1 MTRGL
6 RRHGHHGA
14 IARPRRPSERR
25 EPPKAP
31 GLLAA
36 PREHHRER
44 LGRIENPPTE
54 QPVGP
59 TPDRVVRRV
68 DPGPAAPTNATP
80 AILEALVTP
89 VTLGVPVTLEIP
101 VIPVTPVTLALH
113 EVPVT
118 HVTHVTHVALARSV
132 ANGRSDPTVAPVT
145 PRLHAEEV
153 QLEVPVPVRAA
164 ATRTRQHH

>member
-1 MTRGL
+1 M
-6 RRHGHHGA
+6 
-14 IARPRRPSERR
+14 
-25 EPPKAP
+25 
-31 GLLAA
+31 
-36 PREHHRER
+36 
-44 LGRIENPPTE
+44 
-54 QPVGP
+54 
-59 TPDRVVRRV
+59 
-68 DPGPAAPTNATP
+68 
-80 AILEALVTP
+80 TP

-113 EVPVT
+113 EVP
-118 HVTHVTHVALARSV
+118 VTHVTHVALARSV